1 MAQSMV
7 DLATDFLNNGFVD
20 LGIVLDNQACVDLLR
35 QIYQTRKFD
44 PDLFIDEDQHKKNPR
59 WTKNNPGP
67 GINLTEKFN
76 LDFIE
81 NDYLPYLYLDA
92 FVMVMPTLAGP
103 TNIPPWEDPEETC
116 WQKPIP
122 TLST

>member
-7 DLATDFLNNGFVD
+7 DLATNFLNNGFVD
-20 LGIVLDNQACVDLLR
+20 LGVVLDNQACVDLLR

-67 GINLTEKFN
+67 GINLTEKFD

-81 NDYLPYLYLDA
+81 NNDSFKNSMTKVLGPDYKI
-92 FVMVMPTLAGP
+92 MH
-103 TNIPPWEDPEETC
+103 
-116 WQKPIP
+116 K
-122 TLST
+122 